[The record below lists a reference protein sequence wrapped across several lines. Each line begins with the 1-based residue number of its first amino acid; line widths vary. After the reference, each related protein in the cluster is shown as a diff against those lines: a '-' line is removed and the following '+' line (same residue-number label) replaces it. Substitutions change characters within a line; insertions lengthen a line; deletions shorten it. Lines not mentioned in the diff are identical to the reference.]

1 MWQVKHDSRVL
12 RPQKIIVT
20 SNYHPKELWQDNSIL
35 EPILRRFQV
44 IYLGKEKNGFEEI
57 MRVEEEEK
65 EKEKE
70 KEICKFCYYTPCDCV
85 KII

>member
-1 MWQVKHDSRVL
+1 
-12 RPQKIIVT
+12 
-20 SNYHPKELWQDNSIL
+20 L